1 MRCLTASSDYS
12 RSPTC
17 RSQSRD
23 DTDVA
28 GQSTRWGSVVNRGL
42 CRHDAEIVRRL
53 RRAGAIVIGK
63 TNVPELTLW
72 PWTASEAF
80 GTTRNPWD
88 ATRTPGGSS
97 GSSAVAV
104 STGMAAIG
112 LGSDGGGSIRYPAG
126 LTGLVRAETTKRSCA
141 CGRRTRIRVARPRR
155 PWPLTRSVRDAACFL
170 DIASAAR
177 ASTTFRDALEE
188 PSSRLRIAVS
198 TNPIRSPVWA
208 GRSPTGH
215 SDGRSGDRRRSLTR
229 STGYSTAQTLCSHRC
244 AKRQHR
250 SSTTAPPAEDAIAS
264 SSEHLS
270 LARTLERDRTARTRR
285 PDGPQQQHANLGS
298 PRRPTQ

>member
-53 RRAGAIVIGK
+53 QRAGAIVIGK

-72 PWTASEAF
+72 PSTASEAF

-155 PWPLTRSVRDAACFL
+155 PWPPHPFGARCRMLPRHRLRCAGVHDLSRRPRGAVVATPDCRLDQPDSVARLGRAFPDRSFRRALRRQAQVADSINRVFDSADVVLTPLCE
-170 DIASAAR
+170 ASAPLI
-177 ASTTFRDALEE
+177 DDC
-188 PSSRLRIAVS
+188 
-198 TNPIRSPVWA
+198 
-208 GRSPTGH
+208 PTRG
-215 SDGRSGDRRRSLTR
+215 GCDRFE
-229 STGYSTAQTLCSHRC
+229 Q
-244 AKRQHR
+244 
-250 SSTTAPPAEDAIAS
+250 
-264 SSEHLS
+264 
-270 LARTLERDRTARTRR
+270 RT
-285 PDGPQQQHANLGS
+285 PQPGS
-298 PRRPTQ
+298 YPGT

>member
-1 MRCLTASSDYS
+1 MQPGRQAVHRVVPLSPSAPAWLRSGWAATVVDRFDTRPDSPASFGLK
-12 RSPTC
+12 P
-17 RSQSRD
+17 Q
-23 DTDVA
+23 
-28 GQSTRWGSVVNRGL
+28 RG
-42 CRHDAEIVRRL
+42 R
-53 RRAGAIVIGK
+53 
-63 TNVPELTLW
+63 VPVGDEH
-72 PWTASEAF
+72 AS
-80 GTTRNPWD
+80 GWH
-88 ATRTPGGSS
+88 
-97 GSSAVAV
+97 
-104 STGMAAIG
+104 
-112 LGSDGGGSIRYPAG
+112 
-126 LTGLVRAETTKRSCA
+126 GLVVL
-141 CGRRTRIRVARPRR
+141 G
-155 PWPLTRSVRDAACFL
+155 PLTRSVRDAACFL

-188 PSSRLRIAVS
+188 RSSRLRIAVS

-285 PDGPQQQHANLGS
+285 PDGPQRPQHANVGP